1 VRAIGLYAGALSAGA
16 VVGQTLGG
24 MLISANIAGSQWR
37 AIFLINVPIAAT
49 AVAGG
54 LRHLP
59 GDERHASRQWVGRCS
74 RC

>member
-1 VRAIGLYAGALSAGA
+1 
-16 VVGQTLGG
+16 
-24 MLISANIAGSQWR
+24 
-37 AIFLINVPIAAT
+37 LINVPIAAT